1 MPLSP
6 KGTIHG
12 RTIVLVDDSGL
23 PEGQPVTVA
32 MTPLSEATSP
42 TDSSALAALRRAA
55 GAWTGDDEPGLQ
67 HYLEW
72 NRQQRKTDNTKDY
85 QQVPGLSIDDWLIP

>member
-1 MPLSP
+1 MALLL

-12 RTIVLVDDSGL
+12 RTIVLIDDSGL
-23 PEGQPVTVA
+23 PDGQQVSVA
-32 MTPLSEATSP
+32 LAPLAKATSP

-72 NRQQRKTDNTKDY
+72 NRHQRKTHN
-85 QQVPGLSIDDWLIP
+85 